1 MFEYALSAIKEDS
14 SMISTTLVLIMVI
27 LATAAFVWCFFMENG
42 RDDKDKTE
50 KWGKNNYAYI
60 VNIILS
66 RSFSSPGCAEL
77 YREIGSGGCR

>member
-14 SMISTTLVLIMVI
+14 SMISTALVLIMVI

-42 RDDKDKTE
+42 RDDKG
-50 KWGKNNYAYI
+50 GKNNYAYI

-77 YREIGSGGCR
+77 YRAIGSGGCR

>member
-14 SMISTTLVLIMVI
+14 SMISTALVLIMVI

-50 KWGKNNYAYI
+50 K
-60 VNIILS
+60 
-66 RSFSSPGCAEL
+66 
-77 YREIGSGGCR
+77 